1 MKNKIF
7 LLSVLFLFVSINFTF
22 AAGKIT
28 PFNWDT
34 PKNPDEFLELEETEN
49 ATSTDIGIAS
59 VTLFGLSSKII
70 QPDGTIK
77 NISSLS
83 DLEKGGE
90 IIVGPGSTMIIT
102 LNDGSEITL
111 TNFDLIETQIR
122 IMSELFDK
130 ANQLIDKGIN
140 EFNLLQGKFK
150 AKVIKRL
157 GQKFTVRTPNAVTS
171 VRGTEFIVTHD
182 PDINITNVY
191 LKEGVVDVDN
201 LHGKIIQ
208 LQVGES
214 VSVDSDG
221 KTVVSELNIDE
232 WDELSNKEV
241 AENLN
246 LIPVKKPTSIY
257 AWIISLMII
266 IGGWY
271 MYKKKKAIM

>member
-130 ANQLIDKGIN
+130 
-140 EFNLLQGKFK
+140 
-150 AKVIKRL
+150 
-157 GQKFTVRTPNAVTS
+157 
-171 VRGTEFIVTHD
+171 
-182 PDINITNVY
+182 TN
-191 LKEGVVDVDN
+191 N
-201 LHGKIIQ
+201 
-208 LQVGES
+208 S
-214 VSVDSDG
+214 
-221 KTVVSELNIDE
+221 T
-232 WDELSNKEV
+232 
-241 AENLN
+241 A
-246 LIPVKKPTSIY
+246 
-257 AWIISLMII
+257 
-266 IGGWY
+266 
-271 MYKKKKAIM
+271 